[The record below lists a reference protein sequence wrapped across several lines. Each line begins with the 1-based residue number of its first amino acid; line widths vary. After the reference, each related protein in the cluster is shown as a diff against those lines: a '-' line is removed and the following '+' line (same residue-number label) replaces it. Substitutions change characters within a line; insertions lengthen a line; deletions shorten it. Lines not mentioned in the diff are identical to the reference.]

1 MPVVIVTC
9 NMKKVFYLGIGGLA
23 LFEILNVYFIMPMP
37 GSQRMNSL
45 DLAYFI
51 NTYRWYFRVF
61 FGLLIAVGAFN
72 TFQTSKYKWIPAVV
86 LLLPIATIYFFNFEM
101 SADAMFKQ
109 PDNLTLKPKAGNLM
123 KDSTMVVGVEYNGEV
138 KAYPLRFIVYH
149 HQVRDTVGG
158 KPLMITYCSVCRTA
172 RVFEPLVN
180 GKPEVFRLVG
190 MDHFNAMFEDVTTK
204 SWWRQTT
211 GEAVTGPLKGEV
223 LPEVESIQVR
233 LDKLFE
239 LYPNATVMQLDETI
253 KTMYDTLGRF
263 ERGKS
268 KGKLTRTDSLSWK
281 DKSWVIGIDL
291 AGESKAYDWIQL
303 KEQRVIND
311 NLGGKPIVIAISK
324 DDQSFAVFERESDS
338 LKFTIRN
345 DSLFADNKS
354 FDFSGRDLSTPSA
367 KLKRVKA
374 YQEFWHSWQTFHPDT
389 KKYE

>member
-1 MPVVIVTC
+1 
-9 NMKKVFYLGIGGLA
+9 MKKRLFYLGIFGIT

-45 DLAYFI
+45 NLAYFLYS
-51 NTYRWYFRVF
+51 YRWFFRIF
-61 FGLLIAVGAFN
+61 FGFLMAVGITN
-72 TFQTSKYKWIPAVV
+72 TFQTSKYKWIPAAV
-86 LLLPIATIYFFNFEM
+86 LILPIVAIYFFNFQM

-109 PDNLTLKPKAGNLM
+109 PDNLSLKPKAENQM

-158 KPLMITYCSVCRTA
+158 KPLMITYCSVCRTG
-172 RVFEPLVN
+172 RVFEPSVK
-180 GKPEVFRLVG
+180 GKLENFRLVG
-190 MDHFNAMFEDVTTK
+190 MDHFNAMFEDASTK
-204 SWWRQTT
+204 SWWRQAT

-239 LYPNATVMQLDETI
+239 LYPNAKVMQLDATI
-253 KTMYDTLGRF
+253 KDMYDTLGKF
-263 ERGKS
+263 EQGKS

-324 DDQSFAVFERESDS
+324 DDQSFVVFERTSDTTE
-338 LKFTIRN
+338 FIIRN
-345 DSLFADNKS
+345 DTLFADNNPYT
-354 FDFSGRDLSTPSA
+354 FLGRDLTTPSQQ
-367 KLKRVKA
+367 LKRVKA
-374 YQEFWHSWQTFHPDT
+374 YQEFWHSWQTFHPAT